1 MKIRSDFV
9 TNSSSSSFIIAKHKD
24 CTYEEV
30 KQSVSNQREKIQS
43 FLDEYIDYTY
53 PENEEIKT
61 EYIAGNKEKAIDLA
75 IQEIAERLFDFT
87 GEASM
92 DLGDWSIHSEEM
104 GSEDCDFFS
113 NIMYEFGCS
122 LKSEHMK
129 IS

>member
-75 IQEIAERLFDFT
+75 IKEIAERLFDFT

-92 DLGDWSIHSEEM
+92 V
-104 GSEDCDFFS
+104 
-113 NIMYEFGCS
+113 FG
-122 LKSEHMK
+122 
-129 IS
+129 